1 MSTLL
6 KSAYA
11 AVFAAVLAGA
21 PASVAEPAY
30 PALMEMDATLPAHTV
45 YRPADLKAVM
55 GKLPVVAWGN
65 GACLTAG
72 NMYEKLLKELA
83 GHGYLVVAGGAID
96 PNWPPANRAPGP
108 MVQNKTEQ
116 MFETLAWAKAENARK
131 ASPYFGR
138 IDTSKVAVMG
148 HSCGGLQ
155 AIAAGSDPRVT
166 TAVVLNSGII
176 RGGIPTPDGGTR
188 APAGILPASDAD
200 LPKIKAPMLYIAGG
214 PTDQAQRGAEG
225 DFEALNVPVF
235 FGTLPVGHGGTWQQ
249 PRGGDMAP
257 PVVAW
262 LDWRLKGD
270 AAAARMFTGAD
281 CGLCKDARWTVKRKK
296 LG

>member
-1 MSTLL
+1 
-6 KSAYA
+6 
-11 AVFAAVLAGA
+11 
-21 PASVAEPAY
+21 
-30 PALMEMDATLPAHTV
+30 
-45 YRPADLKAVM
+45 
-55 GKLPVVAWGN
+55 
-65 GACLTAG
+65 
-72 NMYEKLLKELA
+72 
-83 GHGYLVVAGGAID
+83 
-96 PNWPPANRAPGP
+96 
-108 MVQNKTEQ
+108 VQNKTEQ
-116 MFETLAWAKAENARK
+116 MFETLAWATAENARRR
-131 ASPYFGR
+131 SPYFGR
-138 IDTSKVAVMG
+138 IDTAKVAVMG

-155 AIAAGSDPRVT
+155 AIAAASDPRVT

-225 DFEALNVPVF
+225 DFEALDVPVF
-235 FGTLPVGHGGTWQQ
+235 FGTLPAGHGGTWQQ

-270 AAAARMFTGAD
+270 TAAARMFTGAD
-281 CGLCKDARWTVKRKK
+281 CGLCKDTRWTVKRKK